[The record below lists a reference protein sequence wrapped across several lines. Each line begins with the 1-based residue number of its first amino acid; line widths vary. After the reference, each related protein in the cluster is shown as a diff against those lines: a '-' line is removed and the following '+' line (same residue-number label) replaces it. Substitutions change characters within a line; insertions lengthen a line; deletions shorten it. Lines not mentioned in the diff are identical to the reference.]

1 MRLGILIQHVQH
13 PWVVHL
19 GEYLR
24 RLMLGQE
31 FQALETKVRE
41 RYIYNINLYYV
52 YYMNIICKYYNVSSI
67 QCIMYV
73 YCMIYFSIITG
84 MIINDY
90 HDDDIP
96 SGNLA

>member
-1 MRLGILIQHVQH
+1 
-13 PWVVHL
+13 
-19 GEYLR
+19 
-24 RLMLGQE
+24 
-31 FQALETKVRE
+31 
-41 RYIYNINLYYV
+41 
-52 YYMNIICKYYNVSSI
+52 MNIICKYYNVSSI